1 LSDRLRAKKETVRAE
16 TRHQLK
22 EDRFS
27 KATIQAAEKTVHWT
41 VEHQSKLIAAAIAVI
56 AVAAIAVGGWY
67 YLNTQDEKASGEL
80 STAVRTFDAPVRPAG
95 MPPQPGSESYASLEE
110 RATAAR
116 KQFQAIVD
124 KYPHTKTA
132 DMARYFVGL
141 ASAQLN
147 DNAAAERNLQETAGS
162 SNKELAALGKFALA
176 SVYRAEKKDP
186 QAVDLYRQLADKPT
200 TTVSKVTAQLEL
212 AGLYEAQQ
220 KLDEAKKIYDQVQ
233 KENPSTEAASLAQR
247 RAAALK

>member
-1 LSDRLRAKKETVRAE
+1 VRAE

-27 KATIQAAEKTVHWT
+27 KATLQAAEKTVHWT
-41 VEHQSKLIAAAIAVI
+41 VEHQSKLIVGAIVVIAAAAII
-56 AVAAIAVGGWY
+56 LGGWY
-67 YLNTQDEKASGEL
+67 YLNLQDEKASAEL
-80 STAVRTFDAPVRPAG
+80 STAVRTFDAPVRPVG
-95 MPPQPGSESYASLEE
+95 MPPQPGTETYASLAE
-110 RATAAR
+110 RATTSR

-124 KYPHTKTA
+124 KYPHTRTA
-132 DMARYFVGL
+132 DMARYFAGL
-141 ASAQLN
+141 SSVQLG
-147 DNAAAERNLQETAGS
+147 DNAEAERNLQATASS

-176 SVYRAEKKDP
+176 SVYRAEKKDQ
-186 QAVDLYRQLADKPT
+186 QAIDLYKQLADKPT

-212 AGLYEAQQ
+212 AGLYEGQQ

>member
-1 LSDRLRAKKETVRAE
+1 MRAE

-41 VEHQSKLIAAAIAVI
+41 VEHQSTLT
-56 AVAAIAVGGWY
+56 VAAIVVLVVAAIVLGGWY

-95 MPPQPGSESYASLEE
+95 MPPQPGLESYASLEE

-116 KQFQAIVD
+116 KQFQAIAE

-132 DMARYFVGL
+132 DMASYFVGL

-147 DNAAAERNLQETAGS
+147 DNAAAERNLQATAS
-162 SNKELAALGKFALA
+162 LRNKELAALGKFALA
-176 SVYRAEKKDP
+176 SLYRSEKKDS
-186 QAVDLYRQLADKPT
+186 QAIDLYRQLADKPT
-200 TTVSKVTAQLEL
+200 STVSKVTAQLEL
-212 AGLYEAQQ
+212 AGLYESQQ
-220 KLDEAKKIYDQVQ
+220 KRDEAKKIYDQIQ
-233 KENPSTEAASLAQR
+233 KENPATEGASLAQR